1 MNILIAESTA
11 MNCTINIDEELNY
24 IELINMLEICW
35 IWSDRNG
42 AKPSPKYLNG
52 MYVSAF
58 AFCVSLIVPES
69 IIQSHCSEKYPIV
82 FFALKMS
89 KKETYLLQFS

>member
-1 MNILIAESTA
+1 MSNFLK
-11 MNCTINIDEELNY
+11 
-24 IELINMLEICW
+24 ICW
-35 IWSDRNG
+35 IWPDRNRV
-42 AKPSPKYLNG
+42 KPSPKHLNG

-82 FFALKMS
+82 FCIDNEVRQKPTCYDLHKMCFE
-89 KKETYLLQFS
+89 KLF